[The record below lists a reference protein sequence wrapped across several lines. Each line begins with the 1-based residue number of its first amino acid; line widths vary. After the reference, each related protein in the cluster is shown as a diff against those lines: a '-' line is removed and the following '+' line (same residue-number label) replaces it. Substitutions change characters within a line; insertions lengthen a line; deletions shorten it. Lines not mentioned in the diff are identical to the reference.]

1 MTKPKGSIPG
11 VAAKREFGVDD
22 FAKAKNYAVS
32 EVVNDRLLFTL
43 LGVNSNN
50 DRIYDL
56 PRAFLSLAI
65 ILAPCYSKQKHIFLK
80 QF

>member
-32 EVVNDRLLFTL
+32 EVVNDRLLFRRKLDT
-43 LGVNSNN
+43 
-50 DRIYDL
+50 
-56 PRAFLSLAI
+56 ALSSY
-65 ILAPCYSKQKHIFLK
+65 AP
-80 QF
+80 

>member
-32 EVVNDRLLFTL
+32 EVVNDR
-43 LGVNSNN
+43 
-50 DRIYDL
+50 IYDL

-65 ILAPCYSKQKHIFLK
+65 IPAPCYSKQKHIFLK